1 MSGIL
6 LEVKKKIHSF
16 KGTRKMTKAMELVA
30 ASKMRSFQRRSVAS
44 RTFAWDLVHLL
55 RANFSALQS
64 HPLIHAPEK
73 GPVLFVLYTSDK
85 GLCGGL
91 NSDLEKALLQS
102 PQWLNCKP
110 EDRLL
115 ITFGKKSYTY
125 AVYNHIP
132 VEQHFENVSEQLTP
146 VEALAYVHT
155 ILHIWESKRCS
166 QVFMVT
172 PFYKNPFVYY
182 PQVQTILPIT
192 LDSLSTLLGPEP
204 KPNPIFALG
213 TDYMLFEPT
222 LESVAETLVDQLVFS
237 LFFSAFLEL
246 KATEYSSRMVAMKNA
261 TDATDR
267 ILDNLTL
274 TLNKARQQSITAEL
288 ADLVNSS
295 EAVSQS

>member
-6 LEVKKKIHSF
+6 LETKKKITSF

-30 ASKMRSFQRRSVAS
+30 ASKMRSFQKRVGSS
-44 RTFAWDLVHLL
+44 RAFAWDLVHLL
-55 RANFSALQS
+55 QSNFTAFTD
-64 HPLIHAPEK
+64 HPLLTVRDK
-73 GPVLFVLYTSDK
+73 GPTLFVIYTSDK

-91 NSDLEKALLQS
+91 NSSLEKALFNS
-102 PQWLNCKP
+102 KEWRDCAP

-125 AVYNHIP
+125 AQYNHIP
-132 VEQHFENVSEQLTP
+132 VELHYENVSEQMTT
-146 VEALAYVHT
+146 VDALAYVHA
-155 ILHIWESKRCS
+155 ILDIWEKKTCRK
-166 QVFMVT
+166 VYMVT

-182 PQVQTILPIT
+182 PQIQTFLPLT
-192 LDSLSTLLGPEP
+192 LPGLSTLLGPEP
-204 KPNPIFALG
+204 KPNPHFQLK
-213 TDYMLFEPT
+213 TDYMLYEP
-222 LESVAETLVDQLVFS
+222 SAKVVAETLIDQLVFS
-237 LFFSAFLEL
+237 VFFTAFLEL

-261 TDATDR
+261 TDATNR
-267 ILDNLTL
+267 ILDHLTL

>member
-30 ASKMRSFQRRSVAS
+30 ASKMRSFQRRAVAS
-44 RTFAWDLVHLL
+44 RTFAWDLIHLL
-55 RANFSALQS
+55 RANFKSLES
-64 HPLIHAPEK
+64 HPLIHVPER
-73 GPVLFVLYTSDK
+73 GPVLFILYTSDK

-91 NSDLEKALLQS
+91 NSDLEKTLFQS
-102 PQWLNCKP
+102 AVWLNCP
-110 EDRLL
+110 PQDRLL
-115 ITFGKKSYTY
+115 VTFGKKSYAYT
-125 AVYNHIP
+125 VYNNIP
-132 VEQHFENVSEQLTP
+132 VEKHFENVSEQLAP
-146 VEALAYVHT
+146 VEALAYVHS
-155 ILHIWESKRCS
+155 ILDLWESKKCS

-192 LDSLSTLLGPEP
+192 LDSLGTLLGPEP
-204 KPNPIFALG
+204 KPNPAFVLK
-213 TDYMLFEPT
+213 TDYMLFEP
-222 LESVAETLVDQLVFS
+222 SVKAVSETLIDQLVFS

-261 TDATDR
+261 TDATDS